1 MSTPPKMGRDTNTPL
16 RSAHDKPMSG
26 LTIVV
31 AATRSNGIGHNGKMP
46 WHIPKD
52 LAFFSRVTTRAPPG
66 KINAVVMGRAT
77 WESIPPKFRPL
88 RNRMNAVLS
97 RNSEYPLP
105 PAHASLFP
113 DLQTAIGRLK
123 SRPDVHRLFIIG
135 GSTLYRETLGFST
148 TPSTPSL
155 YADRILLTRI
165 HEPDFPECDV
175 TLPDFLNVERD
186 GSGSGGL
193 SWKRASHAELVAWTN
208 LVDFDIPEGVQEENG
223 IRFEF
228 QMWLRL

>member
-1 MSTPPKMGRDTNTPL
+1 
-16 RSAHDKPMSG
+16 MSG

-31 AATRSNGIGHNGKMP
+31 AATRSNGIGYNGKMP

-97 RNSEYPLP
+97 RNSEYPLYADELERMP
-105 PAHASLFP
+105 PAHASLFS
-113 DLQTAIGRLK
+113 DLQTAVDRLK
-123 SRPDVHRLFIIG
+123 SRPDIHRLFIIAP
-135 GSTLYRETLGFST
+135 LLPRQ
-148 TPSTPSL
+148 SL

-175 TLPDFLNVERD
+175 SLPDFLNAERE

-193 SWKRASHAELVAWTN
+193 SWKRASHAELVAWSG

>member
-1 MSTPPKMGRDTNTPL
+1 
-16 RSAHDKPMSG
+16 MSG

-113 DLQTAIGRLK
+113 DLQTAIGSSQVA
-123 SRPDVHRLFIIG
+123 SRRTSPVHHRW
-135 GSTLYRETLGFST
+135 LYAVSGDPRIQHELL
-148 TPSTPSL
+148 PLPSL

-165 HEPDFPECDV
+165 HEPDFPECD
-175 TLPDFLNVERD
+175 RD

>member
-1 MSTPPKMGRDTNTPL
+1 MS
-16 RSAHDKPMSG
+16 A

-31 AATRSNGIGHNGKMP
+31 AATRNNGIGHNGKMP

-52 LAFFSRVTTRAPPG
+52 LAFFSRVTSRAPPG
-66 KINAVVMGRAT
+66 KTNAVVMGRTT

-88 RNRMNAVLS
+88 RNRLNAVLS

-113 DLQTAIGRLK
+113 DLQTAVDRLT

-135 GSTLYRETLGFST
+135 GSTLYRETLSST
-148 TPSTPSL
+148 SPL
-155 YADRILLTRI
+155 QADRILLTRV

-175 TLPDFLNVERD
+175 FLPDFLDAERN
-186 GSGSGGL
+186 GGL
-193 SWKRASHAELVAWTN
+193 SWKRASHDELVAWAS
-208 LVDFDIPEGVQEENG
+208 LVDFDIPKGTQEEKG
-223 IRFEF
+223 IKFEF
-228 QMWLRL
+228 QMWLKL